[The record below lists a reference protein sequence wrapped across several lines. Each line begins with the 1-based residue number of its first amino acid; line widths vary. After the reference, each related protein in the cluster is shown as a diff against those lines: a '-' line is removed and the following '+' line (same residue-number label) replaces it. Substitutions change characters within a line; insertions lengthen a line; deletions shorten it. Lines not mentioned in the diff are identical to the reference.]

1 MGREG
6 WEEHPESIFSP
17 HTHAPKGSPKLSQ
30 AVPGLPQQVGCF
42 LQMSGDAW
50 TLGSALLA

>member
-30 AVPGLPQQVGCF
+30 AVPGLPQQVGCL

-50 TLGSALLA
+50 TPGSALLT